1 MVSLCPRTCGV
12 SPAQLTASYRGQD
25 PILPQDSVTVMMQNI
40 PKCYSVDA
48 VWAELSSCCDVECI
62 RLIHLPWDSNRSANI
77 SFAFIS
83 FSEAEAAQRCFFAMS
98 GRNWMLRHKQKKPC
112 SIVSA
117 SVQGVSENL
126 EKYIDSL
133 KDARLLRPPYAPL
146 AFWKGERLDIME
158 AVQMYCDDAVKSNML
173 QTLASIAGGELGGT
187 RFKVNEARDVDVGGA
202 GSCRNPCDFD
212 HRFRGSYML
221 DGRTCSA
228 DTHSQIVQFAAVGSD
243 AFDPRKYSQEDV
255 DHRSTCLTSPSNPP
269 WPLRLVSPHVRAMH
283 FCL

>member
-1 MVSLCPRTCGV
+1 MVSLCPQKRGK
-12 SPAQLTASYRGQD
+12 SPAQLTGSCHGPD
-25 PILPQDSVTVMMQNI
+25 PILPQGTVTVMMQNI

-48 VWAELSSCCDVECI
+48 VLAELNSCCDVDSI

-126 EKYIDSL
+126 KRYIDTL

-146 AFWKGERLDIME
+146 AFSKGERLDIVE
-158 AVQMYCDDAVKSNML
+158 AVQMYCDDAVKSNIL
-173 QTLASIAGGELGGT
+173 QTLVSIAGGDLGGT
-187 RFKVNEARDVDVGGA
+187 RFIVNEARDVD
-202 GSCRNPCDFD
+202 
-212 HRFRGSYML
+212 
-221 DGRTCSA
+221 T
-228 DTHSQIVQFAAVGSD
+228 DTHAQMVQFAAVGSD
-243 AFDPRKYSQEDV
+243 ASDPRKYTQENV
-255 DHRSTCLTSPSNPP
+255 DNRSTCLTSPSNPP
-269 WPLRLVSPHVRAMH
+269 WPFRLVSPHARAIH
-283 FCL
+283 VYV